1 MKLVNG
7 NESQRSPGGR
17 KGTGSGRSDPASHF
31 LRVTRR
37 LSAWTQW
44 NLILR
49 MGQGPSQNLEGSSR
63 FQPAKHPPS
72 TDSLQPRTGGNP
84 VAKPVNIHF
93 ERPGGRAAVSID
105 FRPEPAWPL
114 GPACSLRHPG
124 DRPSTTGR
132 ASAGIRRVV
141 ESNQSDCGN
150 LLRFRQTG

>member
-7 NESQRSPGGR
+7 NESQRSPGRR
-17 KGTGSGRSDPASHF
+17 KSTGSGRSNPASHF

-49 MGQGPSQNLEGSSR
+49 MGQGPSQNLEGSPR
-63 FQPAKHPPS
+63 FRPAKH
-72 TDSLQPRTGGNP
+72 SLSANSLEPRTGGNP
-84 VAKPVNIHF
+84 RAKPVTIHF

-114 GPACSLRHPG
+114 GPASSLRHAG

-132 ASAGIRRVV
+132 ASVDIRLVV
-141 ESNQSDCGN
+141 ESIQFDCGN
-150 LLRFRQTG
+150 LVRFRQTG